1 MANWYTGIY
10 KSLFIASIICFV
22 IYNFSSGSTSLGALL
37 SGLVALS
44 FTLIMILYIILY
56 NGINLVKNASYF
68 QSLITIMNISGPF
81 IVMLGVIILILYLI
95 IENKD
100 RILKGR
106 VSSSYYTFSNIAIII
121 LLLQVYFVYNNIS
134 SSKFDNSK
142 QISKVTSII
151 LYLLSTIIGISSI
164 TLFFILKYYSAD
176 G

>member
-1 MANWYTGIY
+1 MTNWYTGIY

-22 IYNFSSGSTSLGALL
+22 IYNLSTGNTSLGALL

-44 FTLIMILYIILY
+44 FALIMILYIILY
-56 NGINLVKNASYF
+56 NGFNVIKNSSYF

-81 IVMLGVIILILYLI
+81 ILMLGVIILILYLI

-106 VSSSYYTFSNIAIII
+106 VSSSYYTFSNIAILI
-121 LLLQVYFVYNNIS
+121 LLLQMYFVYNNIN
-134 SSKFDNSK
+134 SSKFDNTK
-142 QISKVTSII
+142 QISSVTSII
-151 LYLLSTIIGISSI
+151 LYLFSTIIGISSI